1 MEKESSDDAIAQ
13 AIVDDLMRVPQR
25 RETVAQSRRASERN
39 MRDAH
44 YKASAKRR
52 LDTLTRASTPHERY
66 GSSGSSSLAKRPA
79 IEKIVRYQ
87 KTEVL
92 HTQRMEAFEMRL
104 HDTRTH
110 ALERRERPD
119 DEVYSV
125 HSWQLVYEA
134 NYFEYQMRL
143 VKALS
148 DADVIDSQADEE
160 RLVASARA
168 RLRYEVG
175 AHKAKL
181 LPTLLAICPAH
192 GTGAKM
198 RPVEGHNAA
207 SLPGYFSSVSGQ
219 MRRKTA
225 REFQVFFATEVAYD
239 VRSAVVEWPVP
250 AGRAETASDDEK
262 SSTGNEASEFTC
274 DECSGDL
281 VFDHRTGT
289 TACRFCGVSRVGG
302 LGLGVQQTFAD
313 SQASSRTAAPYERL
327 SHFKE
332 FIARL
337 EGSER
342 TEIPQVVIHTLL
354 QQCLMHRID
363 PLKEPERVT
372 YTFVRTALQRTG
384 YCMFFENSAQLISL
398 LTKRPP
404 RRFLEEEKQQLTAI
418 FREIQAPFEKHKGKR
433 KNFLSY
439 SFTLYKICE
448 LLGMREVLPFLPLLK
463 APSNLL
469 AADILWQKICQDL
482 KYEFVRTS

>member
-79 IEKIVRYQ
+79 IEGTVRYQ

-92 HTQRMEAFEMRL
+92 HAQRMEAFEMRL

-239 VRSAVVEWPVP
+239 V
-250 AGRAETASDDEK
+250 
-262 SSTGNEASEFTC
+262 
-274 DECSGDL
+274 
-281 VFDHRTGT
+281 
-289 TACRFCGVSRVGG
+289 
-302 LGLGVQQTFAD
+302 
-313 SQASSRTAAPYERL
+313 
-327 SHFKE
+327 
-332 FIARL
+332 
-337 EGSER
+337 
-342 TEIPQVVIHTLL
+342 
-354 QQCLMHRID
+354 
-363 PLKEPERVT
+363 
-372 YTFVRTALQRTG
+372 
-384 YCMFFENSAQLISL
+384 
-398 LTKRPP
+398 
-404 RRFLEEEKQQLTAI
+404 
-418 FREIQAPFEKHKGKR
+418 
-433 KNFLSY
+433 
-439 SFTLYKICE
+439 
-448 LLGMREVLPFLPLLK
+448 
-463 APSNLL
+463 
-469 AADILWQKICQDL
+469 
-482 KYEFVRTS
+482 